1 MSTEISIGKTYNLPM
16 IFYSFQLSLQPED
29 DGKTRDMPSTRTVFD
44 KSPLFNE
51 EFIL

>member
-1 MSTEISIGKTYNLPM
+1 METTFGKTYNLPM
-16 IFYSFQLSLQPED
+16 VLYSFQLSLQPED
-29 DGKTRDMPSTRTVFD
+29 DGKTRDIPSTRTVFD